1 MSGDERSESG
11 RDRIDDAHV
20 VALLGLPGMGPVR
33 ARSLLVDRS
42 PVEAWTGILRGE
54 VPRETAGLLGAR
66 RSEVLGGWRSAAATT
81 DPDRLLERIEDMGMR
96 VSRHGQAGYPTQLL
110 EDPDPPVAFFAVGA
124 DLLVGGLPRVAVVG
138 TRRCSGYGSDVAIQL
153 GRDLAAAG
161 VVVVSGL
168 ALGIDAAAH
177 GGALTVPG
185 GAPPLGVVG
194 TGLDVVYPAANRALW
209 HRVVSAGQLVSEM
222 PPGAGPT
229 RWCFPARNR
238 IIAALAHV
246 LVVVESHAGGGSMH
260 TVAAAL
266 ERDRPVLAV
275 PGPIRSPASEGSN
288 RLLADGAA
296 PACGVDD
303 VICALGLLGLSPGS
317 ATPQP
322 VSPSIDPPDPG
333 AGSVDDAVLE
343 AMGWSPTSPDA
354 LAERTRLGPVELGA
368 AIARLRRAGLVVETR
383 GFLER
388 RRRSID

>member
-1 MSGDERSESG
+1 MSGEERSEPD
-11 RDRIDDAHV
+11 RDRIHDAYV
-20 VALLGLPGMGPVR
+20 AALLGLPGMGPAR

-42 PVEAWTGILRGE
+42 PLEVWRGIARGRVPKETEA
-54 VPRETAGLLGAR
+54 LLGAR
-66 RSEVLGGWRSAAATT
+66 RSEVIGGWRAAAAVI
-81 DPDRLLERIEDMGMR
+81 DPERLLVRMEEMGMR
-96 VSRHGQAGYPTQLL
+96 VSRPGQAGYPTQLV
-110 EDPDPPVAFFAVGA
+110 EDPDPPVAFFTVGT

-138 TRRCSGYGSDVAIQL
+138 TRRCSGYGTDVAIQL

-177 GGALTVPG
+177 GGALAVTD

-209 HRVVSAGQLVSEM
+209 RRVASTGQLVSEM

-260 TVAAAL
+260 TVTAAL
-266 ERDRPVLAV
+266 ERDRPILAV

-288 RLLADGAA
+288 RLLAEGAA

-303 VICALGLLGLSPGS
+303 VICALSLVGQSPGS
-317 ATPQP
+317 ATPREVPSP
-322 VSPSIDPPDPG
+322 VDLPGVPADP
-333 AGSVDDAVLE
+333 VDGTVLE
-343 AMGWSPTSPDA
+343 AMGWSPISPDA
-354 LAERTRLGPVELGA
+354 LAERCRLGPVEMGA
-368 AIARLRRAGLVVETR
+368 AVARLRRSGLVIETR

-388 RRRSID
+388 RSGSVG